1 MPVTGPGGAMRR
13 HVHHVHGK
21 SALIP
26 QSSSRSSRPD
36 MFTSWRI
43 WLLRR
48 FGVYAH
54 LPRMFRQ
61 LWQCSPALTLGSM
74 GLRLVQAI
82 QPPLALYVAKL
93 IVDDVIRLDG
103 HAGSLAGSPRLE
115 MWLAVEF
122 ALIIMSDL
130 TSRAMALVDA
140 LLNERYIN
148 AVSIAL
154 MDHAATLDL
163 AQFESSELQ
172 DLLERARRQA
182 SGRNNLLVQLFN
194 IGQTALTAVTL
205 VIGVVAFAPW
215 MVVVL
220 IVGLLP
226 AAAGEAR
233 FNAEAYRLM
242 RAKTAERREME
253 YLRHVGASAE
263 HAKEIKLFGLGGFL
277 VGRFRTAA
285 NTVLEQNRGLALRRF
300 GWSGLFA
307 AIGSLAYYGVYIII
321 VRDTVRGQFSVG
333 DLTFLSGSFL
343 RLHGLLSSLLLGITQ
358 TAGQAQ
364 YLDDFFAFLDL
375 RPVITTPA
383 VTQPFPSPIRH
394 GIRFRN
400 VGFRYPGTNRW
411 ALRHLELSIG
421 AGETVALVGE
431 NGAGKT
437 TIVKLLT
444 RLYEPDEGEITI
456 DGVLLRDMDLDDL
469 RAHIGVIFQDF
480 VRYSLTAA
488 ENIAVGRI
496 GALEDGAR
504 IMAAAREGLADGVV
518 EKLPLGYDQPLGKRV
533 AKGRDL
539 SGGEWQKIA
548 ISRAYMRDADLLILD
563 EPTSALDARAE
574 ADVFDRMRALR
585 QGKSA
590 LVISHRFSTVRTADR
605 IIVLEHG
612 QILESGTHDD
622 LLARN
627 GRYAELFALQAAGYQ

>member
-1 MPVTGPGGAMRR
+1 MPD
-13 HVHHVHGK
+13 K
-21 SALIP
+21 SA
-26 QSSSRSSRPD
+26 SRTHRSDAGP
-36 MFTSWRI
+36 SWRT
-43 WLLRR
+43 WLSRR
-48 FGVYAH
+48 FGVYGH

-61 LWQCSPALTLGSM
+61 LWQCSPALTLASI
-74 GLRLVQAI
+74 GLRLIQAV

-93 IVDDVIRLDG
+93 IVDGVIHLGG
-103 HAGSLAGSPRLE
+103 HARDRAGADHLE
-115 MWLAVEF
+115 LWLAVEF
-122 ALIIMSDL
+122 GLIILSDL
-130 TSRAMALVDA
+130 TSRAVALVDG

-154 MDHAATLDL
+154 MEHAATLDL

-194 IGQTALTAVTL
+194 IGQTALTAITL

-215 MVVVL
+215 MVLIL

-253 YLRHVGASAE
+253 YLRSIGASAE

-277 VGRFRTAA
+277 VGRFRAA
-285 NTVLEQNRGLALRRF
+285 AATVLEQNRRLAVRRF
-300 GWSGLFA
+300 GWSSLFA
-307 AIGSLAYYGVYIII
+307 AIGSVTYYGVYVVI
-321 VRDTVRGQFSVG
+321 VHDTVRGQFSVG

-375 RPVITTPA
+375 RPVIMSPVATR
-383 VTQPFPSPIRH
+383 PFPSPIRH
-394 GIRFRN
+394 GIRFHD
-400 VGFRYPGTNRW
+400 VGFRYPGTDRW
-411 ALRHLELSIG
+411 ALRHLDLRIA

-444 RLYEPDEGEITI
+444 RLYDPDEGEITV
-456 DGVLLRDMDLDDL
+456 DGVSLRDMDLDDL

-496 GALEDGAR
+496 GALSDSAR
-504 IMAAAREGLADGVV
+504 ITAAAREGLADGVV

-574 ADVFDRMRALR
+574 ADVFERMRALR
-585 QGKSA
+585 HGKAA

-605 IIVLEHG
+605 IVVLEHG
-612 QILESGTHDD
+612 QVLESGTHDE
-622 LLARN
+622 LLAHG

>member
-1 MPVTGPGGAMRR
+1 
-13 HVHHVHGK
+13 
-21 SALIP
+21 
-26 QSSSRSSRPD
+26 
-36 MFTSWRI
+36 
-43 WLLRR
+43 
-48 FGVYAH
+48 
-54 LPRMFRQ
+54 MFRQ
-61 LWQCSPALTLGSM
+61 LWQCSPALTLASLA
-74 GLRLVQAI
+74 LRLVQAI

-93 IVDDVIRLDG
+93 IVDGVISLSG
-103 HAGSLAGSPRLE
+103 HASPPAGSGSLQK
-115 MWLAVEF
+115 WLGVEF
-122 ALIIMSDL
+122 GLIILSDL
-130 TSRAMALVDA
+130 TSRTVALVDG

-148 AVSIAL
+148 AVSVAL
-154 MDHAATLDL
+154 MEHAATLDL

-205 VIGVVAFAPW
+205 VMGVIAFAPW
-215 MVVVL
+215 MVLVL

-253 YLRHVGASAE
+253 YLRSIGSSAE

-277 VGRFRTAA
+277 VGRFRAA
-285 NTVLEQNRGLALRRF
+285 AATVLEQNRRLALRRF
-300 GWSGLFA
+300 GWSSLFA
-307 AIGSLAYYGVYIII
+307 AIGSLAYYGVYVVI
-321 VRDTVRGQFSVG
+321 VHDTVNGQFSVG

-358 TAGQAQ
+358 TAGQVQ

-375 RPVITTPA
+375 RPVITSA
-383 VTQPFPSPIRH
+383 VVTRPFPSPIRH
-394 GIRFRN
+394 AIRFRD

-411 ALRHLELSIG
+411 ALRHLDLSIA

-444 RLYEPDEGEITI
+444 RLYEPDEGEITV
-456 DGVLLRDMDLDDL
+456 DGVSLRDMDLDDV

-480 VRYSLTAA
+480 VRYSLTAG

-496 GALEDGAR
+496 GALADSAR
-504 IMAAAREGLADGVV
+504 IVAAAREGLADGVV
-518 EKLPLGYDQPLGKRV
+518 GKLPLGYDQPLGKRV

-574 ADVFDRMRALR
+574 ADVFERMRALR
-585 QGKSA
+585 HGKAA

-605 IIVLEHG
+605 IVVLEHG
-612 QILESGTHDD
+612 QVLESGTHDQ
-622 LLARN
+622 LLAHG

>member
-1 MPVTGPGGAMRR
+1 
-13 HVHHVHGK
+13 
-21 SALIP
+21 
-26 QSSSRSSRPD
+26 
-36 MFTSWRI
+36 
-43 WLLRR
+43 
-48 FGVYAH
+48 
-54 LPRMFRQ
+54 MFRQ
-61 LWQCSPALTLGSM
+61 LWQCSPALTLASM
-74 GLRLVQAI
+74 GLRLIQAV

-93 IVDDVIRLDG
+93 IVDGVIHLGG
-103 HAGSLAGSPRLE
+103 HARDRAGSDHLE
-115 MWLAVEF
+115 LWLAVEF
-122 ALIIMSDL
+122 GLIILSDL
-130 TSRAMALVDA
+130 TSRAVALVDG

-154 MDHAATLDL
+154 MEHAATLDL
-163 AQFESSELQ
+163 AQFESSDLQ

-194 IGQTALTAVTL
+194 IGQTALTAITL

-215 MVVVL
+215 MVLIL

-253 YLRHVGASAE
+253 YLRSIGASAE

-277 VGRFRTAA
+277 VERFRAA
-285 NTVLEQNRGLALRRF
+285 AATVLEQNRRLAVRRF
-300 GWSGLFA
+300 GWSSLFA
-307 AIGSLAYYGVYIII
+307 AIGSVTYYGVYVVI
-321 VRDTVRGQFSVG
+321 VHDTVRGQFSVG

-375 RPVITTPA
+375 RPVIMSPIATR
-383 VTQPFPSPIRH
+383 PFPSPIRH
-394 GIRFRN
+394 EIRFRD
-400 VGFRYPGTNRW
+400 VGFRYPGTDRW
-411 ALRHLELSIG
+411 ALRHLDLRIA

-444 RLYEPDEGEITI
+444 RLYDPDEGEITV
-456 DGVLLRDMDLDDL
+456 DGVSLRDMDLDDL

-496 GALEDGAR
+496 GALSDSAR
-504 IMAAAREGLADGVV
+504 ITAAAREGLADGVV

-574 ADVFDRMRALR
+574 ADVFERMRALR
-585 QGKSA
+585 HGKAA

-605 IIVLEHG
+605 IVVLEHG
-612 QILESGTHDD
+612 QVLESGTHDE
-622 LLARN
+622 LLAHG

>member
-1 MPVTGPGGAMRR
+1 
-13 HVHHVHGK
+13 
-21 SALIP
+21 
-26 QSSSRSSRPD
+26 
-36 MFTSWRI
+36 
-43 WLLRR
+43 
-48 FGVYAH
+48 
-54 LPRMFRQ
+54 MFRQ
-61 LWQCSPALTLGSM
+61 LWQCSPALTLASM
-74 GLRLVQAI
+74 GLRLIQAI

-93 IVDDVIRLDG
+93 IVDGVIHLGG
-103 HAGSLAGSPRLE
+103 HARDRAGADHLE
-115 MWLAVEF
+115 LWLAVEF
-122 ALIIMSDL
+122 GLIILSDL
-130 TSRAMALVDA
+130 TSRAVALVDG

-154 MDHAATLDL
+154 MEHAATLDL

-194 IGQTALTAVTL
+194 IGQTALTAITL

-215 MVVVL
+215 MVLIL

-253 YLRHVGASAE
+253 YLRSIGASAE

-277 VGRFRTAA
+277 VERFRAA
-285 NTVLEQNRGLALRRF
+285 AATVLEQNRRLAVRRF
-300 GWSGLFA
+300 GWSSLFA
-307 AIGSLAYYGVYIII
+307 AIGSVTYYGVYVVI
-321 VRDTVRGQFSVG
+321 VHDTVRGQFSVG

-375 RPVITTPA
+375 RPVIMSPVATR
-383 VTQPFPSPIRH
+383 PFPSPIRH
-394 GIRFRN
+394 GIRFHD
-400 VGFRYPGTNRW
+400 VGFRYPGTDRW
-411 ALRHLELSIG
+411 ALRHLDLRIA

-444 RLYEPDEGEITI
+444 RLYDPDEGEITV
-456 DGVLLRDMDLDDL
+456 DGVSLRDMDLDDL

-496 GALEDGAR
+496 GALSDSAR
-504 IMAAAREGLADGVV
+504 ITAAAREGLADGVV

-574 ADVFDRMRALR
+574 ADVFERMRALR
-585 QGKSA
+585 HGKAA

-605 IIVLEHG
+605 IVVLEHG
-612 QILESGTHDD
+612 QVLESGTHDE
-622 LLARN
+622 LLAHG

>member
-1 MPVTGPGGAMRR
+1 MPD
-13 HVHHVHGK
+13 K
-21 SALIP
+21 SA
-26 QSSSRSSRPD
+26 SRTHRSDAGP
-36 MFTSWRI
+36 SWRT
-43 WLLRR
+43 WLSRR
-48 FGVYAH
+48 FGVYGH

-61 LWQCSPALTLGSM
+61 LWQCSPALTLASI
-74 GLRLVQAI
+74 GLRLIQAI

-93 IVDDVIRLDG
+93 IVDGVIHLGG
-103 HAGSLAGSPRLE
+103 HARDRAGADHLE
-115 MWLAVEF
+115 LWLAVEF
-122 ALIIMSDL
+122 GLIILSDL
-130 TSRAMALVDA
+130 TSRAVALVDG

-154 MDHAATLDL
+154 MEHAATLDL

-194 IGQTALTAVTL
+194 IGQTALTALTL

-215 MVVVL
+215 MVLIL

-253 YLRHVGASAE
+253 YLRSIGASAE

-277 VGRFRTAA
+277 VGRFRAA
-285 NTVLEQNRGLALRRF
+285 AGTVLEQNRRLAVRRF
-300 GWSGLFA
+300 GWSSLFA
-307 AIGSLAYYGVYIII
+307 AIGSVTYYGVYVVI
-321 VRDTVRGQFSVG
+321 VHDTVRGQFSVG

-375 RPVITTPA
+375 RPVIMSPVATR
-383 VTQPFPSPIRH
+383 PFPSPIRH
-394 GIRFRN
+394 EIRFHD
-400 VGFRYPGTNRW
+400 VGFRYPGTDRW
-411 ALRHLELSIG
+411 ALRHLDLRIA

-444 RLYEPDEGEITI
+444 RLYDPDEGEITV
-456 DGVLLRDMDLDDL
+456 DGVSLRDMDLDDL

-496 GALEDGAR
+496 GALSDSAR
-504 IMAAAREGLADGVV
+504 ITAAAREGLADGVV

-539 SGGEWQKIA
+539 SGGEWQKVA

-574 ADVFDRMRALR
+574 ADVFERMRALR
-585 QGKSA
+585 HGKAA

-605 IIVLEHG
+605 IVVLEHG
-612 QILESGTHDD
+612 QVLESGTHDE
-622 LLARN
+622 LLAHG

>member
-1 MPVTGPGGAMRR
+1 MPD
-13 HVHHVHGK
+13 K
-21 SALIP
+21 SA
-26 QSSSRSSRPD
+26 SRTHRSDAGP
-36 MFTSWRI
+36 SWRT
-43 WLLRR
+43 WLSRR
-48 FGVYAH
+48 FGVYGH

-61 LWQCSPALTLGSM
+61 LWQCSPALTLASM
-74 GLRLVQAI
+74 GLRLIQAI

-93 IVDDVIRLDG
+93 IVDGVIHLGG
-103 HAGSLAGSPRLE
+103 HARDRAGADHLE
-115 MWLAVEF
+115 LWLAVEF
-122 ALIIMSDL
+122 GLIILSDL
-130 TSRAMALVDA
+130 TSRAVALVDG

-154 MDHAATLDL
+154 MEHAATLDL

-194 IGQTALTAVTL
+194 IGQTALTAITL

-215 MVVVL
+215 MVLIL

-253 YLRHVGASAE
+253 YLRSIGASAE
-263 HAKEIKLFGLGGFL
+263 HAKEIKLFWLGGFL
-277 VGRFRTAA
+277 VERFRAA
-285 NTVLEQNRGLALRRF
+285 AATVLEQNRRLAVRRF
-300 GWSGLFA
+300 GWSSLFA
-307 AIGSLAYYGVYIII
+307 AIGSVTYYGVYVVI
-321 VRDTVRGQFSVG
+321 VHDTVRGQFSVG

-375 RPVITTPA
+375 RPVIMSPVATR
-383 VTQPFPSPIRH
+383 PFPSPIRH
-394 GIRFRN
+394 GIRFHD
-400 VGFRYPGTNRW
+400 VGFRYPGTDRW
-411 ALRHLELSIG
+411 ALRHLDLRIA

-444 RLYEPDEGEITI
+444 RLYDPDEGEITV
-456 DGVLLRDMDLDDL
+456 DGVSLRDMDLDDL

-496 GALEDGAR
+496 GALSDSAR
-504 IMAAAREGLADGVV
+504 ITAAAREGLADGVV

-574 ADVFDRMRALR
+574 ADVFERMRALR
-585 QGKSA
+585 HGKAA

-605 IIVLEHG
+605 IVVLEHG
-612 QILESGTHDD
+612 QVLESGTHDE
-622 LLARN
+622 LLAHG